1 KDGKFIGVL
10 AIDILTKDLQKE
22 YEANPGRT
30 FAFDKNN
37 KIFAATDKEQLQEGY
52 NIDQIAALSK
62 TKADFEPFEY
72 IRKKDGSRGL
82 AMCVKVGENRV
93 CTGQSINKIEEP
105 INKMSYIQIAIILI
119 AIVINFILIYV
130 LAAKLLSPLTI

>member
-1 KDGKFIGVL
+1 FQ
-10 AIDILTKDLQKE
+10 LTED
-22 YEANPGRT
+22 YDASHITVPAR
-30 FAFDKNN
+30 
-37 KIFAATDKEQLQEGY
+37 
-52 NIDQIAALSK
+52 

-105 INKMSYIQIAIILI
+105 INKMSYIQIAIISI

-130 LAAKLLSPLTI
+130 LAAKL